1 MANLNKVVCII
12 FMLVLLFTK
21 LESRSLDAYME
32 SNKKIPAKSCC
43 QQLIQ
48 KSQYLKAS
56 FAKSEQKFRNIYDSK
71 RLSPQGPDPRHH

>member
-21 LESRSLDAYME
+21 LESRSLDAFME

-48 KSQYLKAS
+48 KS
-56 FAKSEQKFRNIYDSK
+56 
-71 RLSPQGPDPRHH
+71 